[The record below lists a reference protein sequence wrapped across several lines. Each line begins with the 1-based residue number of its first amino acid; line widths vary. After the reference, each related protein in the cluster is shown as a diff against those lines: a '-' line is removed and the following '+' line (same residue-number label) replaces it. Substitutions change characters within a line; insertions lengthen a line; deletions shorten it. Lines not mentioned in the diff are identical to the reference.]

1 MAKGINHRMSKCLNP
16 QVHFYLF
23 PLPVIR
29 HNKLLLH
36 AFILKQPALPN
47 KFIVKSL
54 PIFFIQAC
62 LFSSSVQAQKP
73 QVVDQ
78 VMAVVGNNI
87 ILRSDIEKQYNQA
100 IAQGETG
107 SENLKCT
114 VFDQLLLQ
122 KLMINQAAIDSL
134 IVTDA
139 QVDNELDKRM
149 RYYIKQIGSEQRLE
163 EYFHTSIVQLKAEMK
178 DIIKEQ
184 LTVQQM
190 QGKITKDITAT
201 PNDVREYF
209 NSIPAD
215 SIPYIDAEMEVAQIV
230 RKPPISAAEKKA
242 VRAQLEEYRKA
253 IIDGGDF
260 AVYAALY
267 SQDNSTAKKGG
278 DLDFFER
285 GTMVPEFEAVAFN
298 LKPGEVSQV
307 IETKFGFHI
316 LQLIERRGEQI
327 NVRHILLMPK
337 ISDEDIRASIQ
348 FLDSIRTKINL
359 GAMTFEEAAE
369 KYSDDED
376 TRYNG
381 GLMINPE
388 TGTAHLSPDKMDRLL
403 FFQVDTMP
411 LNTISQPLLMS
422 TAEGKSAYRLVIVKS
437 KTKPHQANLKDD
449 YQKIQE
455 VALSEKQNKAMSDWI
470 ERKSKSTYIQIN
482 DSMNKCEALKHWM
495 KDSN

>member
-1 MAKGINHRMSKCLNP
+1 MSKNM
-16 QVHFYLF
+16 
-23 PLPVIR
+23 
-29 HNKLLLH
+29 
-36 AFILKQPALPN
+36 FIN
-47 KFIVKSL
+47 RCTISIV
-54 PIFFIQAC
+54 FV
-62 LFSSSVQAQKP
+62 LFSVSLSLAQKP

-100 IAQGETG
+100 IAQGEPG
-107 SENLKCT
+107 SENLKCS

-139 QVDNELDKRM
+139 QVDGEMDKRM
-149 RYYIKQIGSEQRLE
+149 RYYIKQIGSEEKLE
-163 EYFHTSIVQLKAEMK
+163 EYFHTTIVQLKAELREV
-178 DIIKEQ
+178 IREQ
-184 LTVQQM
+184 ITVQQM
-190 QGKITKDITAT
+190 QGKITKEITAT

-215 SIPYIDAEMEVAQIV
+215 SIPYIDAEMEVAQII
-230 RKPPISAAEKKA
+230 RKPPVSAEEKKTVKA
-242 VRAQLEEYRKA
+242 KLEEYRQA
-253 IIDGGDF
+253 IVGGGDF

-267 SQDNSTAKKGG
+267 SEDNSTAKKGG
-278 DLDFFER
+278 DLGLFER
-285 GTMVPEFEAVAFN
+285 GMMVPEFEAAAFN

-307 IETKFGFHI
+307 VETKFGFHI

-327 NVRHILLMPK
+327 NVRHILLQPK
-337 ISDEDIRASIQ
+337 ISDEDIRKSVL
-348 FLDSIRTKINL
+348 FLDSIRTKIVL
-359 GAMTFEEAAE
+359 GAVTFEEAAE
-369 KYSDDED
+369 KFSEDED

-388 TGTAHLSPDKMDRLL
+388 TGTTHLSPDKMDRLL
-403 FFQVDTMP
+403 FFQVDTMA
-411 LNTISQPLLMS
+411 LNTVSQPLLM
-422 TAEGKSAYRLVIVKS
+422 TTPEGKSAYRLVILKS
-437 KTKPHQANLKDD
+437 KSKPHVANLRDD

-470 ERKSKSTYIQIN
+470 EKKSKNTYIQIN
-482 DSMNKCEALKHWM
+482 DTMNGCTALKHWI